1 MSASDARRAQ
11 PEGLN
16 RPRQQGAL
24 PKVALIG
31 AGTIGTAW
39 AVVFARAGCTV
50 RVWDGDAGALER
62 FPARVA
68 AVFEALEGS
77 AIAGLPGGMSRITTH
92 GDLAD
97 AVGDVYWVQEQVK
110 EDLAIKQEVLPR
122 VEAAMRKD
130 AILAT
135 STSGLSQAALA
146 SVLARPDRFIVV
158 HPLTPPFLLPVTEI
172 VTHPGTSE
180 ATLAEAYRVMEA
192 VGQKPIRVHGE
203 ISGFAMNRIQA
214 AMLNE
219 MVALVRDGVISPEDA
234 DTTLTHGFGLR
245 WVVIGPFAGVNL
257 NALGGIRQYME
268 LFGYILNDVAKDR
281 GAAQALTPAAVDKL
295 ESGLRAQLPLSEL
308 PARQKRRD
316 RAIAALRG
324 HLEKAGRP

>member
-1 MSASDARRAQ
+1 MS
-11 PEGLN
+11 
-16 RPRQQGAL
+16 AL

-50 RVWDGDAGALER
+50 RVWDGDAAALER
-62 FPARVA
+62 FPARAA
-68 AVFEALEGS
+68 AVFEALEDS
-77 AIAGLPGGMSRITTH
+77 AIAGLPGGLSRITTH
-92 GDLAD
+92 ADLAE
-97 AVGDVYWVQEQVK
+97 AVGDVDWVQEQVK

-180 ATLAEAYRVMEA
+180 PTLAEAYRVMEA

-245 WVVIGPFAGVNL
+245 WAVIGPFAGVDL

-295 ESGLRAQLPLSEL
+295 EAALRAQLPFTEL

>member
-1 MSASDARRAQ
+1 VSV
-11 PEGLN
+11 
-16 RPRQQGAL
+16 L

-31 AGTIGTAW
+31 AGTIGAAW

-50 RVWDGDAGALER
+50 RVWDGDATAL
-62 FPARVA
+62 ARLPGRA
-68 AVFEALEGS
+68 AAIFDALEGT
-77 AIAGLPGGMSRITTH
+77 AIAGEPGGLSRISTH
-92 GDLAD
+92 EDLAD
-97 AVGDVYWVQEQVK
+97 AVGDVDWVQEQVL
-110 EDLAIKQEVLPR
+110 ENLAVKQEVLPR
-122 VEAAMRKD
+122 VEAAMRAD

-146 SVLARPDRFIVV
+146 SVLVRPERFIVV
-158 HPLTPPFLLPVTEI
+158 NPLTPPFLLPVTEI

-180 ATLAEAYRVMEA
+180 ATLAEAFRVMEA

-219 MVALVRDGVISPEDA
+219 MVALVRDGIISPEDA

-245 WVVIGPFAGVNL
+245 WAVIGPFAGVDL
-257 NALGGIRQYME
+257 NAVGGIRQYMD

-281 GAAQALTPAAVDKL
+281 GAEQALTPAGVDRL
-295 ESGLRAQLPLSEL
+295 EAGLRAQLPLSEL
-308 PARQKRRD
+308 PARLRRRD
-316 RAIAALRG
+316 RAIAQLRG
-324 HLEKAGRP
+324 HLAKEGRP

>member
-1 MSASDARRAQ
+1 MSA
-11 PEGLN
+11 
-16 RPRQQGAL
+16 L
-24 PKVALIG
+24 PSVALIG

-39 AVVFARAGCTV
+39 AVVFARAGCNV

-77 AIAGLPGGMSRITTH
+77 AIAGLPGGAARISTH
-92 GDLAD
+92 ADLAR
-97 AVGDVYWVQEQVK
+97 AVGDVDWVQEQVK

-122 VEAAMRKD
+122 VEAAMRPD

-135 STSGLSQAALA
+135 STSGL
-146 SVLARPDRFIVV
+146 
-158 HPLTPPFLLPVTEI
+158 
-172 VTHPGTSE
+172 SE

-245 WVVIGPFAGVNL
+245 WAVIGPFAGVDL

-281 GAAQALTPAAVDKL
+281 GAAQALTAAAVDKL
-295 ESGLRAQLPLSEL
+295 EAGLRAQLPLTEL

>member
-1 MSASDARRAQ
+1 MS
-11 PEGLN
+11 E
-16 RPRQQGAL
+16 L
-24 PKVALIG
+24 PKVALVG

-50 RVWDGDAGALER
+50 RVWDADPAALER

-68 AVFEALEGS
+68 AIFEALEGT
-77 AIAGLPGGMSRITTH
+77 AIAGLPGGAARITVH
-92 GDLAD
+92 AD
-97 AVGDVYWVQEQVK
+97 IAEAVGEADWVQEQVL
-110 EDLAIKQEVLPR
+110 ENLAVKQEVLPR
-122 VEAAMRKD
+122 VEAAMRED

-146 SVLARPDRFIVV
+146 SVLVRPERFIVV

-219 MVALVRDGVISPEDA
+219 MVALVRDGIISPEDA

-245 WVVIGPFAGVNL
+245 WAVIGPFAGVDL
-257 NALGGIRQYME
+257 NAVGGIRQYMD
-268 LFGYILNDVAKDR
+268 LFGYILNDVAEDR
-281 GAAQALTPAAVDKL
+281 GAEQALTPAGVDRL
-295 ESGLRAQLPLSEL
+295 EAGLRAQLPLSEL
-308 PARQKRRD
+308 PARLRRRD
-316 RAIAALRG
+316 RAIAQLRG
-324 HLEKAGRP
+324 HLAKEGRP

>member
-1 MSASDARRAQ
+1 VS
-11 PEGLN
+11 E
-16 RPRQQGAL
+16 L
-24 PKVALIG
+24 PKVALVG

-50 RVWDGDAGALER
+50 RVWDADPAALER

-68 AVFEALEGS
+68 AIFEALEGT
-77 AIAGLPGGMSRITTH
+77 AIAGLPGGAARITVH
-92 GDLAD
+92 AD
-97 AVGDVYWVQEQVK
+97 IAEAVGEADWVQEQVL
-110 EDLAIKQEVLPR
+110 ENLAVKQEVLPR
-122 VEAAMRKD
+122 VEAAMRVD

-146 SVLARPDRFIVV
+146 SVLVRPERFIVV

-219 MVALVRDGVISPEDA
+219 MVALVRDGIISPEDA

-245 WVVIGPFAGVNL
+245 WAVIGPFAGVDL
-257 NALGGIRQYME
+257 NAVGGIRQYMD
-268 LFGYILNDVAKDR
+268 LFGYILNDVAEDR
-281 GAAQALTPAAVDKL
+281 GAEQALTPAGVDRL
-295 ESGLRAQLPLSEL
+295 EAGLRAQLPLSEL
-308 PARQKRRD
+308 PARLRRRD
-316 RAIAALRG
+316 RAIAQLRG
-324 HLEKAGRP
+324 HLAKEGRP

>member
-1 MSASDARRAQ
+1 MS
-11 PEGLN
+11 
-16 RPRQQGAL
+16 AL
-24 PKVALIG
+24 PKVALVG

-50 RVWDGDAGALER
+50 RVWDAAPAALER

-68 AVFEALEGS
+68 AIFEALEGT
-77 AIAGLPGGMSRITTH
+77 AIAGLPGGAARITVH
-92 GDLAD
+92 AD
-97 AVGDVYWVQEQVK
+97 IAEAVGEADWVQEQVL
-110 EDLAIKQEVLPR
+110 ENLAVKQEVLPR
-122 VEAAMRKD
+122 VEAAMRVD

-146 SVLARPDRFIVV
+146 SVLVRPERFIVV

-219 MVALVRDGVISPEDA
+219 MVALVRDGIISPEDA

-245 WVVIGPFAGVNL
+245 WAVIGPFAGVDL
-257 NALGGIRQYME
+257 NAVGGIRQYMD
-268 LFGYILNDVAKDR
+268 LFGYILNDVAEDR
-281 GAAQALTPAAVDKL
+281 GAEQALTPAGVDRL
-295 ESGLRAQLPLSEL
+295 EAGLRAQLPLSEL
-308 PARQKRRD
+308 PARLRRRD
-316 RAIAALRG
+316 RAIAQLRG
-324 HLEKAGRP
+324 HLAKEGRP